1 MKTPIYKS
9 FARNLRGKY
18 TAAFLLGLLC
28 LVAADARNPGFA
40 FTEGDTFATGVDPG
54 ALLSVL
60 RSTTS
65 ARSASDLYVSS
76 YRDGSVLK
84 AGRSDAGFV
93 GPLNAVYFDERDF
106 KGKRAKR
113 KDAVVD
119 FDWGNDGPLP
129 GFGKDSFSVRWTGSF
144 RAERSG
150 RYRFTT
156 ESDDGVRLWIN
167 DKKIIDRWHDMAPA
181 FHSGEI
187 ALQGGRSYQLRLDY
201 YENGGGAVARLFWQP
216 PGATKR
222 TLMRRRG
229 GFAPQSTSA
238 AGLGARAL
246 ATGDING
253 DGLPDLAVANYNY
266 AGTVTLLLAARSS
279 GFRTQ
284 TVTGIGDDPID
295 LALADL
301 NGDERPE
308 LIVLNRSS
316 ADLRI
321 FPHIGDD
328 SAADNTAADV
338 ENQSGTRS
346 YDSAAHLRIPLP
358 AKSGPAE
365 QLQIAD
371 INGDRRAD
379 LLMLAGDLYFVLN
392 NGGSKSNAGDETNKS
407 GPTSSPAFRLTQSFR
422 ETPRALV
429 DDAKFAEDRRG
440 RRATSFAAAD
450 LDRDGD
456 TDIAVAFA
464 DGKGRRA
471 YLSLLRN
478 SGASQ
483 AAPAFIRTGHLSAL
497 PGAGQETGET
507 DAPAAAGFLQDRAVV
522 RARDLDGDG
531 LVDLAFNH
539 SALPGLSV
547 YRNTSRPGKF
557 SPNGLRPQKFPALP
571 APATDLRLADLNG
584 DGKLDVAVLHGGT
597 SQASVYFAR

>member
-1 MKTPIYKS
+1 MNTPIYNSLKQIS
-9 FARNLRGKY
+9 RAKFAAGILFV
-18 TAAFLLGLLC
+18 AFCFGP
-28 LVAADARNPGFA
+28 VQARNPEFA
-40 FTEGDTFATGVDPG
+40 FSQGETFATGADPG
-54 ALLSVL
+54 ALLSVA
-60 RSTTS
+60 RS
-65 ARSASDLYVSS
+65 AGARRSASDLYVSS
-76 YRDGSVLK
+76 YREASVLR

-93 GPLNAVYFDERDF
+93 GPLNAVYYDERDF

-113 KDAVVD
+113 KDPVVD

-129 GFGKDSFSVRWTGSF
+129 GFGKDSFSIRWTGSF
-144 RAERSG
+144 HAERTG

-187 ALQGGRSYQLRLDY
+187 ELQGGRSYKLRLDY
-201 YENGGGAVARLFWQP
+201 YESGGGALARLFWQP
-216 PGATKR
+216 PETTKR
-222 TLMRRRG
+222 SLMRRRG

-266 AGTVTLLLAARSS
+266 AGTVTLLIADNGG
-279 GFRTQ
+279 GFCTQ
-284 TVTGIGDDPID
+284 TVAKVGDDPVD
-295 LALADL
+295 LALRDL

-321 FPHIGDD
+321 FEHLGGDS
-328 SAADNTAADV
+328 SAADT
-338 ENQSGTRS
+338 GTKAFYKNAS
-346 YDSAAHLRIPLP
+346 VRIALP

-371 INGDRRAD
+371 INGDRKAD
-379 LLMLAGDLYFVLN
+379 LLMLASDLYFVLN
-392 NGGSKSNAGDETNKS
+392 NGSDEGDKSAPAS
-407 GPTSSPAFRLTQSFR
+407 GLTRSFS

-429 DDAKFAEDRRG
+429 DDPKFAEDRRG

-464 DGKGRRA
+464 DGKGRRS

-478 SGASQ
+478 TGGSQ
-483 AAPAFIRTGHLSAL
+483 ASPAFIRAGHLSAL
-497 PGAGQETGET
+497 PGAQQQTDET
-507 DAPAAAGFLQDRAVV
+507 DAATPAGFADRAVV
-522 RARDLDGDG
+522 RAQDLDGDG
-531 LVDLAFNH
+531 IVDLALNH

-547 YRNTSRPGKF
+547 YRNTSRKGKF
-557 SPNGLRPQKFPALP
+557 SPNGLRPKKFPALP

-584 DGKLDVAVLHGGT
+584 DGKLDVAVLHGAT